1 MPATMTAPGRRG
13 HHRLSGLVERDRAA
27 KQLAGAVQDA
37 SRAARHGI
45 RSTKI
50 LQLEK
55 DIGTGKNRA
64 CHSVIELLF
73 TAMDNGVAIDKLE
86 HVARTLVGLLRTRA
100 GLAPAE
106 TLNQLIRHEGD
117 IDCRLDAVEL
127 ALHDGECSSEN
138 LAAADELIT
147 QQIDALLALRDKV
160 NERRFACGLR
170 MVAL

>member
-1 MPATMTAPGRRG
+1 MPATMTAPARHG

-27 KQLAGAVQDA
+27 KELVSVVKEA

-50 LQLEK
+50 IQLEK

-64 CHSVIELLF
+64 CHTIVELLF
-73 TAMDNGVAIDKLE
+73 TAQDNGVAIDKLE

-106 TLNQLIRHEGD
+106 TLSQVNRREGE
-117 IDCRLDAVEL
+117 IDCRLDAVQL
-127 ALHDGECSSEN
+127 ALADGECSSEN
-138 LAAADELIT
+138 LTAADRLIT
-147 QQIDALLALRDKV
+147 EQIDALQALRDKV

-170 MVAL
+170 MVAR